1 MPKQIS
7 RLVDLR
13 QSLRQAAG
21 DFCDSV
27 ERNEESI
34 DPNDVE
40 KVRYLIESASASLD
54 ATPIFFDV
62 ISTKL
67 FLASKKTID

>member
-1 MPKQIS
+1 MSKQIS
-7 RLVDLR
+7 RLLELR
-13 QSLRQAAG
+13 QSLQVATAE
-21 DFCDSV
+21 FCDSV

-40 KVRYLIESASASLD
+40 KVRHLIESASASLD
-54 ATPIFFDV
+54 GTPIFFDV

-67 FLASKKTID
+67 FLASKKND